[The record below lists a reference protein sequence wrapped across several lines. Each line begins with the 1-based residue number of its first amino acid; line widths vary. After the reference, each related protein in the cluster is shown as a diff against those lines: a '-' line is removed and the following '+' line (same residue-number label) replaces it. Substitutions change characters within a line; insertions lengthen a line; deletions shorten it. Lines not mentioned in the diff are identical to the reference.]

1 MDDEFYNK
9 LLSDLLELKNGIDE
23 TKNKKLDLELLERI
37 IKRLHSF
44 ECEECKKYL
53 KVINGQISIL
63 KQKHNAIDE
72 KDIKEYNEVK
82 NKIIS
87 HLQKEHKLVTKD
99 YYIGIYMSLGI
110 TFGLIF
116 GLSVFDNIALGL
128 PIGLSIG
135 LAIGTA
141 KDEEAKKKGL
151 VI

>member
-37 IKRLHSF
+37 IIRLHSF

-53 KVINGQISIL
+53 KIIYDKISTL

-82 NKIIS
+82 NNIIS
-87 HLQKEHKLVTKD
+87 HLQ
-99 YYIGIYMSLGI
+99 
-110 TFGLIF
+110 
-116 GLSVFDNIALGL
+116 
-128 PIGLSIG
+128 
-135 LAIGTA
+135 
-141 KDEEAKKKGL
+141 EENKYG
-151 VI
+151 V